1 MIRVKSIQIIHLAQN
16 QAIGALAIWQF
27 TIGYFATKAE
37 GAPLDYLYSVIP
49 LISNSQIR
57 RIVCHTNGGLLAY
70 RAKLS
75 RGCEENAILS
85 SMEMAPYM
93 HDLSSRAIKTALA
106 CNLIDQMNYELRF
119 VPATKR
125 LPQGVQLTT
134 IENSYKKAACRLGKQ
149 MSSLTQYEVSS
160 IFGVRF

>member
-1 MIRVKSIQIIHLAQN
+1 MIRVKSIQIIRLAQN

-49 LISNSQIR
+49 LISNPQIR
-57 RIVCHTNGGLLAY
+57 HTICHTNGGLLSY

-75 RGCEENAILS
+75 QECEENAILS

-106 CNLIDQMNYELRF
+106 CNLIDQANCELRF
-119 VPATKR
+119 IPTTKK
-125 LPQGVQLTT
+125 LPQDVPLSA
-134 IENSYKKAACRLGKQ
+134 IESSYKKAACRLGKQ
-149 MSSLTQYEVSS
+149 MSSLTRYEIST